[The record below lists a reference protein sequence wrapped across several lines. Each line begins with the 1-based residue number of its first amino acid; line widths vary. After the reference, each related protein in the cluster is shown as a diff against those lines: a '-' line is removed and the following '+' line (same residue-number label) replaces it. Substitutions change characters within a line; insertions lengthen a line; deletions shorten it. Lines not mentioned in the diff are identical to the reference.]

1 MVFVKT
7 SHDIQNASSMC
18 TYYQRKKSFN
28 IMNVMFFIVTANT
41 LDNNQNITFVI
52 FKDFFFT
59 L

>member
-28 IMNVMFFIVTANT
+28 IMNVMFFIVTLNT
-41 LDNNQNITFVI
+41 LDTNQNITFMI
-52 FKDFFFT
+52 
-59 L
+59 